1 MEIEVILLAAGLSK
15 RMGRQKLLL
24 PFGGATVIETVVSNL
39 CAAGFRKIN
48 AVLSRE
54 VEAAV
59 RLPEGVFVRINEAPE
74 RGQSSSLAIGLDMLE
89 EGSDFAIM
97 LGDLPLV
104 RPEYITALAKRFSEL
119 SCGKT
124 VLAPCRDSV
133 FGHPMFYRAVW
144 KNRFTEAQGDTGGK
158 TVLMSRADEIE
169 RIEASAAHFRDMDTP
184 DEYKRLLAE
193 R

>member
-1 MEIEVILLAAGLSK
+1 MTTIYIIRHAEAEGNRYRRIHGQYNS
-15 RMGRQKLLL
+15 
-24 PFGGATVIETVVSNL
+24 VVT
-39 CAAGFRKIN
+39 A
-48 AVLSRE
+48 
-54 VEAAV
+54 
-59 RLPEGVFVRINEAPE
+59 
-74 RGQSSSLAIGLDMLE
+74 RGWKQIA
-89 EGSDFAIM
+89 
-97 LGDLPLV
+97 
-104 RPEYITALAKRFSEL
+104 ALAKRFSEL

-124 VLAPCRDSV
+124 VLAPCRDGV